1 MKRLIKS
8 FVLFV
13 FFVYSISNAQSNS
26 NKEKFTINWPED
38 EGWHIVDQQDD
49 VRGMLT
55 SIRYLK
61 GKEFIGN
68 SSEMVATDI
77 CRDSLYVPLS
87 KAEAFYPPLK
97 YVPATKR
104 TIIERD
110 DKAHYPWFI
119 LKVEHASESQIWYV
133 IQGKNELFCNVWLT
147 QQKEITPESQEKWVK
162 VFKSSTIILE

>member
-1 MKRLIKS
+1 MKRLVKS
-8 FVLFV
+8 IVLSASFIC
-13 FFVYSISNAQSNS
+13 SISNAQSNS
-26 NKEKFTINWPED
+26 KKEKFTINWPKD

-55 SIRYLK
+55 GIRFLK

-87 KAEAFYPPLK
+87 RVEAFYPPLK
-97 YVPATKR
+97 NIPATKR

-110 DKAHYPWFI
+110 DKAQYPWFI
-119 LKVEHASESQIWYV
+119 LKIEHVSESQIWYV

-162 VFKSSTIILE
+162 VFKSSKIMLE